1 MTGSEALNYLSNN
14 KTIRRKSW
22 PINWFVWM
30 NMGKPVLSDLMQD
43 ETDMKQSKEDTR
55 CIWAIEDFLNQL
67 MESDWEVKN

>member
-1 MTGSEALNYLSNN
+1 M
-14 KTIRRKSW
+14 
-22 PINWFVWM
+22 NWFVWM